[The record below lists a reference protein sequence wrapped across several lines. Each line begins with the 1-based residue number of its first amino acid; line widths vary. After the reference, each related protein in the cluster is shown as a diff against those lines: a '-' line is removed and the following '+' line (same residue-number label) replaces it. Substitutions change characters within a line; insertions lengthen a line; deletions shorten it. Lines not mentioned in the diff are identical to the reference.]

1 VAAIITSLLVLVT
14 AGVLHLVLTQHDERT
29 GVETRLEGAI
39 RPEMPGFEQFREKI
53 LIDQLAAFEAPR
65 SLNDD
70 TLEISATVRNTTDRS
85 LSGLEMRGAIVDAQ
99 RSPMRERTVIVVP
112 AQQTVLEPGEAINVR
127 ILLQGVS
134 PETERSTV
142 LMDVIG
148 VRFD

>member
-1 VAAIITSLLVLVT
+1 
-14 AGVLHLVLTQHDERT
+14 
-29 GVETRLEGAI
+29 
-39 RPEMPGFEQFREKI
+39 
-53 LIDQLAAFEAPR
+53 
-65 SLNDD
+65 
-70 TLEISATVRNTTDRS
+70 
-85 LSGLEMRGAIVDAQ
+85 MRGAIVDAQ